1 MCSFG
6 NGDII
11 SLHYIGGEKMRTN
24 DEIIDLLNQLKE
36 EKNLSVSE
44 IARRVGMA
52 KSAVSRY
59 FNKTREF
66 PLNRVDDFAK
76 ALGVK
81 PEYILGLDFEKPK
94 NLIFPDKISYIP
106 LLGNIAAGAPIAAEQ
121 NIEEYIPVVTSSLP
135 SGDIIALHISGDS
148 MSPGIPNGSNV
159 LIRLQEE
166 VEDGEIAAVQINGDS
181 EATLKRIKRQDNL
194 VMLVADN
201 PKYSPIVITA
211 ENPAKVIGKAVQV
224 IYNL

>member
-1 MCSFG
+1 
-6 NGDII
+6 
-11 SLHYIGGEKMRTN
+11 MRSN

-36 EKNLSVSE
+36 EKNLSVSK

-66 PLNRVDDFAK
+66 PLNRVDDFAR

-106 LLGNIAAGAPIAAEQ
+106 LLGA
-121 NIEEYIPVVTSSLP
+121 YL
-135 SGDIIALHISGDS
+135 
-148 MSPGIPNGSNV
+148 
-159 LIRLQEE
+159 LI
-166 VEDGEIAAVQINGDS
+166 
-181 EATLKRIKRQDNL
+181 
-194 VMLVADN
+194 
-201 PKYSPIVITA
+201 
-211 ENPAKVIGKAVQV
+211 
-224 IYNL
+224 